1 MKRLATRH
9 ELRPGYFNRFRVN
22 GPSMSRNLHTSPCG
36 YLGLCAHSTVDT
48 PGLAL
53 LRTLGGQGDGGDGG
67 RVQEG
72 DGGSVGVGGEQR
84 AGGEV
89 HTGGRGRRLEI
100 RERVRESAKFH
111 RDSMEW

>member
-53 LRTLGGQGDGGDGG
+53 LWTLGGQGDGGDGG

-100 RERVRESAKFH
+100 RERARESAKFH